1 MSIRLETPRKG
12 IVRLVVDRPQT
23 RNALDWQSIAQFS
36 AAVEQLWETTDIRCL
51 IVTGAG
57 QSFIAGGDLKVL
69 HNFNQYENG
78 QRLSQEMTSA
88 LNRLEALPFPVIA
101 AINGPARGGG
111 AEIALA
117 CDLRLMAESADLGFV
132 QIQLGLIPGWGA
144 GQRLLRLVGY
154 GRALEYLATG
164 AVLSPAQALAAGL
177 VNRLTTA
184 ETIQAEAIALAE
196 QIASFDPQA
205 VAAIKAFLVAGT
217 QLPAASAASFEQ
229 SLFAPLWAA
238 EAHHQAVEKFLHR
251 KKDSSR

>member
-1 MSIRLETPRKG
+1 MSVRLETPTKG

-23 RNALDWQSIAQFS
+23 RNALDWLSLAQFS
-36 AAVEQLWETTDIRCL
+36 AAVEQLWETTGIRCL

-69 HNFNQYENG
+69 HNFSQYEDG

-117 CDLRLMAESADLGFV
+117 CDLRLMADNADLGFV

-177 VNRLTTA
+177 VNRLCPA
-184 ETIQAEAIALAE
+184 DALQAEALALAE
-196 QIASFDPQA
+196 QITSLDPQA
-205 VAAIKAFLVAGT
+205 VAAVKALLQAGT

-251 KKDSSR
+251 KKDGSR